1 MGWIA
6 SYALV
11 LQLIVGALAGAQVSA
26 QAANQNWSFF
36 EICFG
41 KGAPEGELPGGVPA
55 KHTSKCAACVLAAA
69 GGAAIEP
76 EAVAVSAPSF
86 AISNIVWTSRDV
98 EFARVHLTSSKR
110 QRAPP
115 IAA

>member
-41 KGAPEGELPGGVPA
+41 KGASEGELPGGVPA
-55 KHTSKCAACVLAAA
+55 KHTSKCAACVLAASGVA
-69 GGAAIEP
+69 VEP
-76 EAVAVSAPSF
+76 EAVAVSAP
-86 AISNIVWTSRDV
+86 AHVISEIVWTSRDV